1 MAKTDIHTWAS
12 RLIVVVCT
20 LGLAFVLG
28 KYGVPVLMPFLLAG
42 IVVMFVRP
50 WGKRLSALIA
60 VKQGVCCVFVLLL
73 LLGALGTALYFGGY
87 YLWREASAFYA
98 WLYENADSVIDALG
112 GLFATKGQGGV
123 LPAFLQKILEM
134 PLIEDFVGGLDT
146 LAQNLTGALLERLG
160 AWLTGAAIGMA
171 TSLPSGA
178 LAVLVFLLSC
188 FYLAL
193 DGEKLY
199 GAALDCFLPEAQPR
213 VREICDTTA
222 NALRGY
228 LRAYG
233 LLFVLTM
240 AQLLIGFWI
249 IGVRYAFLVAFIIS
263 LLDLLPALG
272 AIAVLAPWSAIA
284 FASGNVRVGAGLLVL
299 AGVVTLIRQIA
310 EPKIVGKSLGLH
322 PLVALFAMYVGLR
335 VFGAA
340 GLVIGPCAAIV
351 VRSIVLRTVENN
363 E

>member
-12 RLIVVVCT
+12 RLIVVVCA

-42 IVVMFVRP
+42 ITVMFVRP

-60 VKQGVCCVFVLLL
+60 VKQGICCVFVLLV
-73 LLGALGTALYFGGY
+73 LLGIAGTGLYLGGY

-98 WLYENADSVIDALG
+98 WLYDNADSVLDVLG

-123 LPAFLQKILEM
+123 LPAFLQKLLEL

-171 TSLPSGA
+171 TSLPAGV

-193 DGEKLY
+193 DGEGLY
-199 GAALDCFLPEAQPR
+199 AAALGCFSPGAQPR

-249 IGVRYAFLVAFIIS
+249 IGVRYAFL
-263 LLDLLPALG
+263 
-272 AIAVLAPWSAIA
+272 
-284 FASGNVRVGAGLLVL
+284 ASMYYF
-299 AGVVTLIRQIA
+299 
-310 EPKIVGKSLGLH
+310 
-322 PLVALFAMYVGLR
+322 PLSKGY
-335 VFGAA
+335 
-340 GLVIGPCAAIV
+340 
-351 VRSIVLRTVENN
+351 TTDY
-363 E
+363 